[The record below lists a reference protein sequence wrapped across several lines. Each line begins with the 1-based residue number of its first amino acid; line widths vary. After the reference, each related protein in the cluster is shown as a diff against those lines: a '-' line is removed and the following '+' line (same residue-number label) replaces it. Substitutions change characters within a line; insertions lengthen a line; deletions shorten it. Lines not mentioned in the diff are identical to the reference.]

1 MVLVYIYYF
10 YFLFGGLGFS
20 EWGQI
25 YKSIQFSLI
34 LFYFY
39 FTNYTS
45 SLQFYHTFSLKI
57 TVQNIFILIRTEE
70 CNFKWLHVIK
80 WHVRFT
86 TLPLKTFSN
95 EECMRSSLLEL
106 IIFNPGFFLK
116 GLLHISPADAIW
128 QILSELNNF
137 QERKMPR
144 FSTLLIRKGFERH
157 PCDSVIPLRKVK

>member
-1 MVLVYIYYF
+1 MSIYIIFIF
-10 YFLFGGLGFS
+10 YLAVSVFQS
-20 EWGQI
+20 EG
-25 YKSIQFSLI
+25 KSI
-34 LFYFY
+34 
-39 FTNYTS
+39 
-45 SLQFYHTFSLKI
+45 QFYHTFSLKI

-106 IIFNPGFFLK
+106 IIFNPGLFLK

-128 QILSELNNF
+128 QILSEWNNF